1 MKSGTRSDFQPNVMM
16 LGLSPS
22 DYVLRAISNVTTND
36 LEQTLL
42 VFAHSFSII
51 FLLVEFRMMADI
63 FGSECACVLCAW
75 VCIYLINDS
84 ASIISAWEL
93 PCR

>member
-1 MKSGTRSDFQPNVMM
+1 MKSGTRNDFQPNVMM

-42 VFAHSFSII
+42 VFVHSFSII
-51 FLLVEFRMMADI
+51 FPFLEFRMMADI
-63 FGSECACVLCAW
+63 FGSECACVLCA
-75 VCIYLINDS
+75 VCMVLY
-84 ASIISAWEL
+84 ISNK
-93 PCR
+93 